1 MIVLLPYS
9 FSFLPH
15 ILSPYSC
22 KLYGPLVACLTIE
35 VEENCESIE
44 GTWLFPDFEFVF
56 FLLLNIAYVI
66 TGLMKTKLSSIS
78 LNISSMKIAS
88 QN

>member
-1 MIVLLPYS
+1 
-9 FSFLPH
+9 
-15 ILSPYSC
+15 
-22 KLYGPLVACLTIE
+22 
-35 VEENCESIE
+35 
-44 GTWLFPDFEFVF
+44 
-56 FLLLNIAYVI
+56 LNIAYVI